1 MTRRS
6 ARLIHGRVLLAILS
20 PLKHETGLRNI
31 GEWVEAT
38 FGVQSWQRS
47 SHAGRTPCGIGQ
59 AG

>member
-1 MTRRS
+1 M
-6 ARLIHGRVLLAILS
+6 
-20 PLKHETGLRNI
+20 NI